1 MRTREENKFVGL
13 RFSHDE
19 KIPPK
24 RIEKEKEK
32 EKVKQPRYLCQL
44 G

>member
-1 MRTREENKFVGL
+1 MRTQEENKFVGL

-32 EKVKQPRYLCQL
+32 VKQPSYLCGL